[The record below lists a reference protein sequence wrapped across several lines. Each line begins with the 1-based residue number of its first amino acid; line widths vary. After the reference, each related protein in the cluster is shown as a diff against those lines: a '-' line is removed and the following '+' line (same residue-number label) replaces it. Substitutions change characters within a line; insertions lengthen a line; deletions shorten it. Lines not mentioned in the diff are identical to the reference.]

1 MNLVIHIFFCLIW
14 SCSVASISVS
24 IKFVLLGQSK
34 NFLSTL
40 IDTQKSDDSNHYQ
53 STTKKS
59 VHFEN
64 NQLQHSVSV
73 PESVLSWQDSS
84 FEQSLDD
91 RVMAKTS
98 DGNKNGFEIAEK
110 ELDGKYHKLR
120 AIKSTTERIFN
131 SAKNEQKVSKALFGA
146 LAGFVIGGLLYLV
159 LVFSY
164 GYSYL
169 VAGIIDAVATVFF
182 ILCLAFCPLCRC
194 VMALVFPNFFTGKGR
209 AVFLS
214 IIFGVMLSHPIANIS
229 LNIQEASKSMACVTE
244 LAANQTR
251 ALQKQFA
258 QPVSEVTTYV
268 ENEKDNLKVIYS
280 SMKLSFSGIETA
292 LEELDKQVDTAKKAV
307 LSVKEVN
314 MISMGLYLSSLKA
327 FI

>member
-1 MNLVIHIFFCLIW
+1 M
-14 SCSVASISVS
+14 
-24 IKFVLLGQSK
+24 
-34 NFLSTL
+34 
-40 IDTQKSDDSNHYQ
+40 DKSDGFNKHQ
-53 STTKKS
+53 SAAKKS

-64 NQLQHSVSV
+64 NQLQPSVSV
-73 PESVLSWQDSS
+73 PESVLSWQGSS
-84 FEQSLDD
+84 FKQSLDD
-91 RVMAKTS
+91 RVMTKTS
-98 DGNKNGFEIAEK
+98 DGNKNGFGIAEK
-110 ELDGKYHKLR
+110 ESDGKYHKLR

-131 SAKNEQKVSKALFGA
+131 SAKNEQKIPKALFGA

-169 VAGIIDAVATVFF
+169 GAGIIDTIATIFL

-229 LNIQEASKSMACVTE
+229 LNIQEASKSMACITE

-258 QPVSEVTTYV
+258 QPVAEVTTYV
-268 ENEKDNLKVIYS
+268 ENEKDKLKVIYS
-280 SMKLSFSGIETA
+280 SMKSSFSGIETA
-292 LEELDKQVDTAKKAV
+292 LDELDKQVDGAKNTF
-307 LSVKEVN
+307 LSVKEVM
-314 MISMGLYLSSLKA
+314 MITGFVFKFCLSIHQTIPNTSKRTLLKTLWECMDSCT
-327 FI
+327 